1 MSHLD
6 HHFGDHCIIITSYH
20 SHSFK
25 AHVHKKFI
33 SHTCISCHMLID
45 VYVIAYFFLLCIIP
59 EMFLSVY
66 SLTEPH
72 DDVHDRFCLAF
83 CCRVLRASI
92 PLQILLLLLL
102 GLAALVPMSEDDY
115 SCLLANNFRRS
126 LEQMLHYTDG
136 PPPV

>member
-1 MSHLD
+1 MSHFD
-6 HHFGDHCIIITSYH
+6 HHFSSHCIIITSYH

-25 AHVHKKFI
+25 AHLPFEMSTNI
-33 SHTCISCHMLID
+33 SFLSHTYRCICYCILFSL
-45 VYVIAYFFLLCIIP
+45 YNLLHV
-59 EMFLSVY
+59 SVSVF

-72 DDVHDRFCLAF
+72 DDEHNRFCLAF